1 MSQDDVF
8 IFVFDVLFVYLLCII
23 CTVIV
28 LSSNLYLL
36 IAFNKL
42 WLLHSFYLLIPEY
55 EQRVARGAGCS
66 EHPEVSFAA
75 RHNSIKAHFFAVKR
89 TLFYSKKMTL
99 NDNHWRTLN
108 DVRLSKKSAW
118 ACSWTPSVYFENWER
133 SRFPSANGQWCMN
146 CIATA
151 TNWWRLHL
159 SSQRQKPSG
168 NKERRKSE
176 TWRKKPAKWCP
187 SG

>member
-8 IFVFDVLFVYLLCII
+8 IFVFDVRFVYLLCII

-55 EQRVARGAGCS
+55 EQRVARGGGCS

-118 ACSWTPSVYFENWER
+118 DKDFFIDKHFGRVWHLLASLWNDLTDFQAQV
-133 SRFPSANGQWCMN
+133 RFPKA
-146 CIATA
+146 
-151 TNWWRLHL
+151 HL
-159 SSQRQKPSG
+159 SCVLF
-168 NKERRKSE
+168 KE
-176 TWRKKPAKWCP
+176 WH
-187 SG
+187 